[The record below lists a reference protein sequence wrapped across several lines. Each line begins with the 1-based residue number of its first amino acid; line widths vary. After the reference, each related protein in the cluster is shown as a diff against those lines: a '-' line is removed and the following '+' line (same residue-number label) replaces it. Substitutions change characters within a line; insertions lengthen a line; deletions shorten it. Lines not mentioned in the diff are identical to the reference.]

1 MDAKHWRCSQVLTS
15 TSCYSGL
22 LSPSPALILQAA
34 DDGDCNR
41 LDFNYPQFLPR
52 YEISYN
58 PTLLRVDRTRKY
70 SVILLS
76 QLELLGGKGEGILLM
91 LLNLFPQRVAFKFTP
106 KEPGPIR

>member
-1 MDAKHWRCSQVLTS
+1 MMGTAIGWILTTHS
-15 TSCYSGL
+15 SC
-22 LSPSPALILQAA
+22 PW
-34 DDGDCNR
+34 
-41 LDFNYPQFLPR
+41 

-70 SVILLS
+70 SAILLS

-106 KEPGPIR
+106 KEPGPSR